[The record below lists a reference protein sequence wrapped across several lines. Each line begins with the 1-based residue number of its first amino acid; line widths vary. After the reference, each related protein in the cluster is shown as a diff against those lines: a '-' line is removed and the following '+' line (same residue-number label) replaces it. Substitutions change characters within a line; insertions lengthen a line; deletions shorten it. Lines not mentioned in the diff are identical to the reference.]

1 MAPGGVDDDR
11 RAAIRGLLDTIVT
24 RLVTRAA
31 TEHWPIRADHCFLR
45 IAYDAAADGKWDTL
59 YARPAW
65 RSLPLDRLGAAVD
78 VLGAIE
84 RDGLPALVRLNAA
97 SLTVRRAAR
106 AGHALG
112 K

>member
-1 MAPGGVDDDR
+1 MTPGGVADDR
-11 RAAIRGLLDTIVT
+11 RAELRGLLNALVT

-31 TEHWPIRADHCFLR
+31 AEHWPIRADHCFLR
-45 IAYDAAADGKWDTL
+45 IAYDTVTGGKWDTL

-65 RSLPLDRLGAAVD
+65 RSLPLDRLGSAVD
-78 VLGAIE
+78 VLGSIE
-84 RDGLPALVRLNAA
+84 RDGLPALLRLNAA
-97 SLTVRRAAR
+97 SLAVRRAAR